1 MLEEILM
8 NLHNWFVVSN
18 GKHFGNF
25 SIKGGITLPFLQDG
39 QYFRIIGSVF
49 NDGLHQYPAEGLTDE
64 DFDGAIWA
72 LAIPKNILD
81 IAKEIE
87 EYNAKSGDR
96 TYTSESFG
104 GYSYSKATN
113 SNGLPVGWQEVF
125 SAKLKPYRK
134 IKGCE

>member
-8 NLHNWFVVSN
+8 NIHNWFVIPN
-18 GKHFGNF
+18 GKYFGNF
-25 SIKGGITLPFLQDG
+25 SIKGGITLPFLQNG

-49 NDGLHQYPAEGLTDE
+49 NDGLHQYPATDLTDE
-64 DFDGAIWA
+64 NFDGAVWA

-87 EYNAKSGDR
+87 EYQARHDDR

-134 IKGCE
+134 LKGCE